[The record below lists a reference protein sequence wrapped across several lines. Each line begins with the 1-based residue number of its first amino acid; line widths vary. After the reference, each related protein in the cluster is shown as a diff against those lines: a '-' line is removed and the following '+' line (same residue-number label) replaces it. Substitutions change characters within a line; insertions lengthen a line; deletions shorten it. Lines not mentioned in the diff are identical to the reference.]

1 MQKVSILGCGW
12 LGIPLAKALLKKG
25 LSVKGSTTSVEKISL
40 LKSFGVEPHLIS
52 IESTEIK
59 GDLVSFLE
67 GSSMLI
73 IDIPPKLRGI
83 STENFVAKINYI
95 IPFIEKAGIKKVVFV
110 SSTSVYSDEN
120 KLVTEETIA
129 NPDTESGKQLVA
141 CEQLLQNNS
150 HFETTVLRFGGLIG
164 EDRNPIRFLAGRN
177 NIENPNA
184 PINLIHQE
192 DCIGIILKIIQ
203 SNCWGETF
211 NAVAPFHPS
220 REDYYTQKAKEYN
233 LELPIFAASKPSI
246 GKTILSD
253 KLEKVLNYQFIKDSL

>member
-1 MQKVSILGCGW
+1 MRIFANDGEC
-12 LGIPLAKALLKKG
+12 LKNK
-25 LSVKGSTTSVEKISL
+25 
-40 LKSFGVEPHLIS
+40 
-52 IESTEIK
+52 
-59 GDLVSFLE
+59 
-67 GSSMLI
+67 I
-73 IDIPPKLRGI
+73 IDINTDLESYLISKFRDKNKLSEI
-83 STENFVAKINYI
+83 LDEELKNFKNSKSFAKINYI

-150 HFETTVLRFGGLIG
+150 NFETTALRFGGLIG

-192 DCIGIILKIIQ
+192 DCIGIILKIIE

-220 REDYYTQKAKEYN
+220 REAYYTQTAKEYD